1 MALVVLLIACMVRR
15 RLDNRNAMFSDDLWQ
30 RWFQVFSKMKSGGE
44 LPALTGV
51 LLVLVPAL
59 LSALAIYTLKTF
71 QWQVIAY
78 VLEAFVLVLL
88 MGVPGWRHSLE
99 SYAQAWQRGD
109 MQAAWHH
116 IRECLPAR
124 ERDTASTP
132 ELMHLALSKAMLL
145 TVFRRYFLVAFGYVV
160 GGVGLAVF
168 VRGLVAL
175 TEQWPNLDV
184 RAKYAT
190 LAEWVSWIP
199 VRVLSITF
207 GIAGDLSGWLREVRP
222 AIMSPGKTT
231 EDILIESAN
240 AALSGYALDP
250 GKFSAVHPDEWTRF
264 GGRSLRAVRDL
275 LSRSML
281 VWICGLA
288 LLVIAGVI

>member
-1 MALVVLLIACMVRR
+1 MALVVFLIACVVRR
-15 RLDNRNAMFSDDLWQ
+15 RLDNRNAVFSDDLWQ

-78 VLEAFVLVLL
+78 VLETFVLVLL

-124 ERDTASTP
+124 ERDTASTR

-222 AIMSPGKTT
+222 TIMSPGKTT

-288 LLVIAGVI
+288 LLVIAGIV